1 MAITGQGRGRSLP
14 GQTARRDWQITQ
26 MVPATNQPRGA
37 WTNKADEKTL
47 YMPPIGMGVKDAM
60 VVRKWNRR
68 PPSSDY
74 DLTRRLFRRYVNTS
88 STDVQLNSGTQKM
101 LRSGYRWPYRGA
113 GWLFPVPPFQAA
125 FQPTFGGFP
134 VRGPDPWSMARQF
147 VQGPGRNPIN
157 PGGPASIAAVTYEN
171 PMTG

>member
-1 MAITGQGRGRSLP
+1 MTPSVN
-14 GQTARRDWQITQ
+14 
-26 MVPATNQPRGA
+26 MPRGA
-37 WTNKADEKTL
+37 YVDGSDIL
-47 YMPPIGMGVKDAM
+47 RFDQVQVGVKDGM

-74 DLTRRLFRRYVNTS
+74 DLTRRLYRRYIDVGG

-113 GWLFPVPPFQAA
+113 GWLNNVSPFMPG
-125 FQPTFGGFP
+125 FEPTYGGFP

-147 VQGPGRNPIN
+147 IQGPGRNPVN
-157 PGGPASIAAVTYEN
+157 PGGPASIAAIAYEN

>member
-1 MAITGQGRGRSLP
+1 MPALAS
-14 GQTARRDWQITQ
+14 WQVSQPFI
-26 MVPATNQPRGA
+26 PATSQPRGYYPDGTDVL
-37 WTNKADEKTL
+37 WFGQNQL
-47 YMPPIGMGVKDAM
+47 GVKDGM

-74 DLTRRLFRRYVNTS
+74 DLTRRLYRRYVLTGS
-88 STDVQLNSGTQKM
+88 EDVQLNCGTQKM

-113 GWLFPVPPFQAA
+113 GWYTPVPPVQSGFE
-125 FQPTFGGFP
+125 PTFGGFP

-147 VQGPGRNPIN
+147 VQGPGRNPVN
-157 PGGPASIAAVTYEN
+157 PGGPASIAGLTYEN

>member
-1 MAITGQGRGRSLP
+1 MI
-14 GQTARRDWQITQ
+14 RRDWQGIP
-26 MVPATNQPRGA
+26 MVPAINSPRGYY
-37 WTNKADEKTL
+37 ADGSDIL
-47 YMPPIGMGVKDAM
+47 RLDQVQVGVKDGM

-68 PPSSDY
+68 APSSDY
-74 DLTRRLFRRYVNTS
+74 DLTRRLYRRYIGTGS
-88 STDVQLNSGTQKM
+88 QDVQLRTGTEKM

-113 GWLFPVPPFQAA
+113 GWFHPVPPFMPGYEPSFA
-125 FQPTFGGFP
+125 GWP

-157 PGGPASIAAVTYEN
+157 PGGPATIAGIAYEN